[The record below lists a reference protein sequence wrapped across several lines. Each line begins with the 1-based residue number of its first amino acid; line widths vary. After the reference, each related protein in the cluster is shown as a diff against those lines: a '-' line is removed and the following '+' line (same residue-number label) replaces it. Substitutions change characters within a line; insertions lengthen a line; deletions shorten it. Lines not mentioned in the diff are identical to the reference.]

1 MRMVQAVEPS
11 ETRHHTNVPLSSWSE
26 GQRAARYEA
35 LLRASQAL
43 SAQRDPKAVFRVLVS
58 ELRHVVTFDAIGVVL
73 YDEATRQSYWH
84 GLEIVNQP
92 DAVPPS
98 DFATEEMVTWWVY
111 QPQQS
116 VFNDWVATE
125 T

>member
-1 MRMVQAVEPS
+1 MVQAVGPS
-11 ETRHHTNVPLSSWSE
+11 ETRHYTNAPCPP
-26 GQRAARYEA
+26 GQRGNAPHGMRHCCVLYAI
-35 LLRASQAL
+35 

-73 YDEATRQSYWH
+73 YDDATRQRYWH

-98 DFATEEMVTWWVY
+98 DFAPEEMVTWWAY
-111 QPQQS
+111 HHQQPI
-116 VFNDWVATE
+116 VI
-125 T
+125 